1 MASSTVSAV
10 TQSPPPPPVPAALP
24 LPPAAPPRLPAPPAA
39 EPGVTTRFSGTCR
52 AEQQA
57 SLRCQVAGMDRSS
70 RLEACVVFV
79 DAYKRCMEEARKQRL
94 AENNR
99 NTGGDG
105 SVSAFLGKR

>member
-10 TQSPPPPPVPAALP
+10 TQSPSPPPVPAALP
-24 LPPAAPPRLPAPPAA
+24 LPPAAPTRLSAPPAA

-70 RLEACVVFV
+70 RLEACVVVV

-99 NTGGDG
+99 ATGGDG
-105 SVSAFLGKR
+105 SVSALLGKR